1 MRAGLHTQPDRP
13 IRQFFLRSHWGCLL
27 PTKALRA
34 AELISLLSMCINS
47 RFCNEIQRRE
57 KRAEDWCGIRL
68 GLMSYGACLLISDVK
83 QPGLYLLL
91 LSAGSIN
98 NIFSDMKRER
108 VSSVKW
114 RGARGR
120 SRQCPFSLPARAGV
134 TCLPGG
140 EKGHGSGFTL
150 KGGGCVP
157 EGREGF

>member
-1 MRAGLHTQPDRP
+1 MGLDEGGSTHATGLTHPSIFLKEPLRMPAFPQKPEEPPNSFLFCPCVLIPVSVMRYRG
-13 IRQFFLRSHWGCLL
+13 
-27 PTKALRA
+27 
-34 AELISLLSMCINS
+34 
-47 RFCNEIQRRE
+47 E

-68 GLMSYGACLLISDVK
+68 GLMSYGGCLLISDVK

-120 SRQCPFSLPARAGV
+120 SRQCSFFFFPSFCPGRSHLF
-134 TCLPGG
+134 GG
-140 EKGHGSGFTL
+140 EKGAPIWF
-150 KGGGCVP
+150 C
-157 EGREGF
+157 F